1 MFKKIILS
9 VLMLTAFA
17 GMSQAATYIKVEAME
32 EFTTAN
38 PPANM
43 CLMVASN
50 YDLGNY
56 YLKSGDVL
64 TCEVVKVVKPKRG
77 KRDAKFYVKPTEI
90 TSDGSTSEIT
100 KNYKGSYCKYALS
113 KEALKAAPKVKMV
126 EKAAVSVGNHFVK
139 GCLAPAVSIAEG
151 MIKNEEGNRLK
162 SGIAQLYDDSPV
174 SYVSK
179 GKDIEFKQGD
189 TFYLSFKVKK
199 PRRNKEAEQP
209 ETEQPEVQQD

>member
-1 MFKKIILS
+1 MFKRIILS
-9 VLMLTAFA
+9 VLILTAFA

-38 PPANM
+38 PAENM
-43 CLMVASN
+43 CLTVASDYN
-50 YDLGNY
+50 LGKY

-64 TCEVVKVVKPKRG
+64 TCDVVKVVKPKRG
-77 KRDAKFYVKPTEI
+77 KRDAKFYVKPTAI
-90 TSDGSTSEIT
+90 TSGECTKAVE
-100 KNYKGSYCKYALS
+100 KNYKGKYCKYALT
-113 KEALKAAPKVKMV
+113 KEALKEAPKGKMV

-174 SYVSK
+174 SYISK
-179 GKDIEFKQGD
+179 GKNIELQQGD
-189 TFYLSFKVKK
+189 TFYLSFKGKSKK
-199 PRRNKEAEQP
+199 KSEPQP
-209 ETEQPEVQQD
+209 SED